1 MSNTPPLWADDYGPS
16 RARRMAR
23 RPARPDSATMIPTA
37 ARSSSLPAQADHV
50 NRRPIADYA
59 LIGDMR
65 GAALVADDASIDWL
79 CLGRFDADP
88 TFAALLDTGI
98 GGSCRVTLDGGV
110 TASQRR
116 YRPGTNILETSLHCA
131 TGTVQVTDCMPVRH
145 RPDQGD
151 VGADNDAANRLLR
164 CIACTAGRV
173 TVTVTVT
180 PGFDWGR
187 RKVRPTVAGRLA
199 AFPGESLQLAA
210 SHPVTARGQTL
221 SICAELVP
229 GQHLVVVLGQVDL
242 TVQAVDEA
250 HEQLAETTHYWH
262 QWQRQCRYRGV
273 FAAEVARSSLCLKLL
288 IHAPTGAMVAAPTT
302 GLPEVPGGVRNW
314 DYRFVWSR
322 DASFCVSAFLALGHR
337 REAAEFLRFLHGACH
352 GGDALRVMYAVDGEL
367 PPEEALTHLAGWQGS
382 SPVLVGN
389 AASDQRQH
397 EVYGELLAAL
407 DLYLQAHGTDGL
419 CPALVR
425 DLPAFVVRLAEAAI
439 QAWPT
444 PDQGIWELRG
454 PARHLLH
461 SKAMCWVA
469 VDRAIQLA
477 PHIGLVVPHHWPAE
491 RDGMRVD
498 CLAHGWNEEAQA
510 FTMEYGSP
518 ELDMSVLRLVLM
530 KMVPADDPRMVAT
543 LAALQAR
550 LAEGGASGDLY
561 RRYCFDDG
569 LPGREGAFLA
579 CSFWVVGVLSRR
591 GDDAAAGALMQRLL
605 ARANDVG
612 LMAEQVDAGTGAQLG
627 NFPQA
632 FSHMALIH
640 EAVQLGRRS
649 GLAGG

>member
-1 MSNTPPLWADDYGPS
+1 MAGARPWADSG
-16 RARRMAR
+16 R
-23 RPARPDSATMIPTA
+23 MIPTA
-37 ARSSSLPAQADHV
+37 TRFSPASQFSPPAAQADHV

-65 GAALVADDASIDWL
+65 GAALVAKDATIDWL

-98 GGSCRVTLDGGV
+98 GGSCRVEPDGGL
-110 TASQRR
+110 TSSHRK
-116 YRPGTNILETSLHCA
+116 YRDGTNILETTMQCA
-131 TGTVQVTDCMPVRH
+131 GGTLLVTDCMPVRH

-164 CIACTAGRV
+164 CIACISGQV

-187 RKVRPTVAGRLA
+187 RRVRPTVAGRLA
-199 AFPGESLQLAA
+199 SFPGENLQLAA
-210 SHPVTARGQTL
+210 SHAITAHGHALSVTAQLG
-221 SICAELVP
+221 P
-229 GQHLVVVLGQVDL
+229 GQHLVAVLGQTGL
-242 TVQAVDEA
+242 TVQAADEA
-250 HEQLAETTHYWH
+250 HAQLAETTHYWH
-262 QWQRQCRYRGV
+262 QWQQKCHYQGV
-273 FAAEVARSSLCLKLL
+273 HQAEVARSSLLLKLL
-288 IHAPTGAMVAAPTT
+288 VFAPTGAMVAAPTT

-367 PPEEALTHLAGWQGS
+367 PQEDALTHLAGWQGS
-382 SPVLVGN
+382 TPVLVGN
-389 AASDQRQH
+389 AASDQKQH
-397 EVYGELLAAL
+397 EIYGELLAAL
-407 DLYLQAHGTDGL
+407 NLYLQAHGTEGL

-439 QAWPT
+439 TAYPT

-477 PHIGLVVPHHWPAE
+477 PHIGLVVPDHWPAE
-491 RDGMRVD
+491 RDGMRVE
-498 CLAHGWNEEAQA
+498 CLSRGWNAEAQA
-510 FTMEYGSP
+510 FGMEYGSP

-530 KMVPADDPRMVAT
+530 KVVDAADPRMLAT
-543 LAALQAR
+543 VSALQAQ
-550 LAEGGASGDLY
+550 LAETEGQDAGDLY
-561 RRYCFDDG
+561 RRYRFDDG
-569 LPGREGAFLA
+569 LPGRDAAFLA
-579 CSFWVVGVLSRR
+579 CSFWMAGVLSRR
-591 GDDAAAGALMQRLL
+591 GDDEAARQLMQRLIG
-605 ARANDVG
+605 RANDVG
-612 LMAEQVDAGTGAQLG
+612 LMAEQVDARTGAQMG

-640 EAVQLGRRS
+640 EAVQLSSR
-649 GLAGG
+649 